1 MQGEYVRGEVHTAN
15 LDSFWALLKR
25 GVIGTY
31 WRALQW
37 TEDDASEPV
46 QLSLQFPKTRHHV

>member
-1 MQGEYVRGEVHTAN
+1 M
-15 LDSFWALLKR
+15 LKLGR
-25 GVIGTY
+25 TD

-46 QLSLQFPKTRHHV
+46 QLELPFP